1 MESQCSNVFQ
11 GISDADCKH
20 MMECFEARR
29 RQYGAGQTICEYN
42 QGSPLVGILES
53 GSASL
58 IRIDVYGVRTILET
72 LSPGEMFGEA
82 LAFAGLSEDSM
93 AVICDKDASVLFFE
107 YSRIIHPCS
116 NTCTH
121 HTQLIENIF
130 RLMAQKSMALSERV
144 EVLSRRTI
152 RDKLLCYFSLQ
163 ASPPEQ
169 RRLRP
174 ALFHQ
179 RPGGLHLLRPQRH
192 DAGNEKYEAKR
203 PDPGGRA
210 QDHPAALT
218 ALCRAKKPGADAA
231 CICAGPFFT
240 KSACRSSGPGV
251 GGIAARRLIRIRTG
265 APGSVAGSSGS
276 VGVSGSV
283 VGSSGSTGWFGS
295 SGSVVGSLRVDGR
308 VGIVGIHRGLRGMDL
323 ALALLALERGQV
335 IFLVA
340 AVACGGRVRAGVVHG
355 ALLHHLIRRAEFRG
369 DGFALHCTTGSPH
382 GRCRS
387 SWAPCRRP
395 PGPAARGCRGYRKR
409 TDPRRGCRSPC
420 RPSPGSCRRRA
431 WRSSYWAGSRVP
443 CS

>member
-163 ASPPEQ
+163 ASHQNNTAFELPFSIS
-169 RRLRP
+169 
-174 ALFHQ
+174 ALADYISTDRSAMMREMKNMKQ
-179 RPGGLHLLRPQRH
+179 NGLIQ
-192 DAGNEKYEAKR
+192 A
-203 PDPGGRA
+203 
-210 QDHPAALT
+210 
-218 ALCRAKKPGADAA
+218 
-231 CICAGPFFT
+231 
-240 KSACRSSGPGV
+240 
-251 GGIAARRLIRIRTG
+251 
-265 APGSVAGSSGS
+265 
-276 VGVSGSV
+276 
-283 VGSSGSTGWFGS
+283 
-295 SGSVVGSLRVDGR
+295 DGR
-308 VGIVGIHRGLRGMDL
+308 RIT
-323 ALALLALERGQV
+323 LLL
-335 IFLVA
+335 
-340 AVACGGRVRAGVVHG
+340 
-355 ALLHHLIRRAEFRG
+355 
-369 DGFALHCTTGSPH
+369 
-382 GRCRS
+382 
-387 SWAPCRRP
+387 
-395 PGPAARGCRGYRKR
+395 
-409 TDPRRGCRSPC
+409 
-420 RPSPGSCRRRA
+420 
-431 WRSSYWAGSRVP
+431 
-443 CS
+443 